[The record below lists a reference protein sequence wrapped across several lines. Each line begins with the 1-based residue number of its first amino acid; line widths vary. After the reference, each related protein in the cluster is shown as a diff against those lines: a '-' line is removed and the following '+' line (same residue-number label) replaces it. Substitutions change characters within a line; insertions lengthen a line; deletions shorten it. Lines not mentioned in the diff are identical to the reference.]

1 VIKRGSNVQIEKK
14 DGYSVF
20 GTYKGSDDEFH
31 YIKGTVGDLIGKL
44 IAVPKGNVSQI
55 VAISGPVEDN
65 WAGTSYEED

>member
-1 VIKRGSNVQIEKK
+1 MIRRGSNVQIERK

-20 GTYKGSDDEFH
+20 GTYKGNDDEFH

-55 VAISGPVEDN
+55 VVITTPN
-65 WAGTSYEED
+65 EEE